1 MRPYDKI
8 FFVCTSNTLLSPI
21 AEGIYRSKAA
31 VYMPEPYSRGLVVLF
46 EEPISPKVNLLLS
59 KHEMTPGNHSQ
70 SMQLQKEELTDK
82 TRYNFWKR
90 MEMVM
95 RFILWGNLP
104 E

>member
-21 AEGIYRSKAA
+21 AEGIYRSEAA

-59 KHEMTPGNHSQ
+59 KHERTPGNHSQ
-70 SMQLQKEELTDK
+70 SMQLQKEELTD
-82 TRYNFWKR
+82 RYNFWKR

>member
-1 MRPYDKI
+1 
-8 FFVCTSNTLLSPI
+8 
-21 AEGIYRSKAA
+21 
-31 VYMPEPYSRGLVVLF
+31 MPEPYSRGLVVLF

-82 TRYNFWKR
+82 TLILTMTFRRRYNFWKR